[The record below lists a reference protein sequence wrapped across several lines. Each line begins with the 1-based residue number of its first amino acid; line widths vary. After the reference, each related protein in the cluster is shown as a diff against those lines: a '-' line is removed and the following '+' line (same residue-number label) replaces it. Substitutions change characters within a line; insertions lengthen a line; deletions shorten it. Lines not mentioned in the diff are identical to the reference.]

1 MFKNRIAF
9 KLTAGFVVIVL
20 VSMLTLGIVFM
31 QIFRQYAFNSRE
43 QTMLASSRSISGV
56 VEDYI
61 QSNTANSTSSLNI
74 QMRGFGGYMRSL
86 DILTESKVWIV
97 DSKGNPAI
105 ISGMGQGQGQGQ
117 GMRFGQGFGLRQG
130 QGKGQQGFGG
140 AGTGQALWSNT
151 DPLPEEAQKVIQEI
165 LSGKES
171 ISESFSSVYNEA
183 TITVGVPIFDSN
195 HHVTGAVLLHSPV
208 TGVTATLTRAVSIL
222 AISLLIALMLAAALG
237 IFYSILFTRP
247 LKAMN
252 LTALEITQGNYA
264 ARTGIQRRDEL
275 GQLGNSLD
283 HLASELGFTINQ
295 LFQEK
300 GKLNDII
307 ISISEGI
314 AAFDTQRKV
323 INVNSALSEILHRS
337 YPYPP
342 EELERDLSDLEVWTP
357 LAKSMEEKKPI
368 QVIKDWY
375 GSKLKFTF
383 SPILDNK
390 DTVTGSVAL
399 VQDISESERLEQL
412 RRDFVANV
420 SHEFRTPLTVIR
432 GSLEALL
439 DGTLA
444 DRAEIQRY
452 YQRMLSET
460 HGLNRLVGDLLE
472 LSRLQ
477 SGKITLNKELIH
489 IPSLLADS
497 VKSMQ
502 TIAGK
507 KDIKIEFSF
516 EQNVPPIMGDYDRIR
531 QLFVIFLDNA
541 IKYSPDNTKISVET
555 SIQGSK
561 TLLVKIQD
569 QGYGIPAEE
578 LKQIWD
584 RFYKIDQSRNSNGT
598 GLGLAIAKHLIEL
611 HDGRVSVQSELH
623 KGTVVEVTFNIH
635 QADN

>member
-1 MFKNRIAF
+1 MFKKRIAL

-20 VSMLTLGIVFM
+20 ASMLTIGIIFM
-31 QIFRQYAFNSRE
+31 YIFRQYVFDSRE
-43 QTMLASSRSISGV
+43 QTMLASARSISGV
-56 VEDYI
+56 VEEYY
-61 QSNTANSTSSLNI
+61 QSNETSSTGSSNVQL
-74 QMRGFGGYMRSL
+74 RGFGGYMRSL

-105 ISGMGQGQGQGQ
+105 ISGMGQRQGFRFGQGLGKGKGRGLQGQ
-117 GMRFGQGFGLRQG
+117 GM
-130 QGKGQQGFGG
+130 G
-140 AGTGQALWSNT
+140 AGTGTGPGEPLWRNT
-151 DPLPEEAQKVIQEI
+151 APLPEEAKNVIQEI

-195 HHVTGAVLLHSPV
+195 HLVTGAVLLHSPV
-208 TGVTATLTRAVSIL
+208 TGVTATLTRATSIL
-222 AISLLIALMLAAALG
+222 AVSLLAALILAVALG
-237 IFYSILFTRP
+237 IFYSLLFTRP

-252 LTALEITQGNYA
+252 HTALEITSGNYT
-264 ARTGIQRRDEL
+264 ARTGIQRQDEL
-275 GQLGNSLD
+275 GQLSNSLD
-283 HLASELGFTINQ
+283 HLASELGLTINQ

-307 ISISEGI
+307 VSISEGI
-314 AAFDTQRKV
+314 AAFDIYRKPMSY
-323 INVNSALSEILHRS
+323 NSALSEILNRS
-337 YPYPP
+337 YPYST
-342 EELERDLSDLEVWTP
+342 EELERDLYDMGVWTS
-357 LAKSMEEKKPI
+357 LTEAMEEKKPV
-368 QVIKDWY
+368 QVFKDWY
-375 GSKLKFTF
+375 DKKLKFTV
-383 SPILDNK
+383 SPILDNTG
-390 DTVTGSVAL
+390 TVTGSVAL

-444 DRAEIQRY
+444 ESDEIERY
-452 YQRMLSET
+452 HQRMLSET
-460 HGLNRLVGDLLE
+460 RSLERLVGDLLE

-489 IPSLLADS
+489 IPSLLADT

-502 TIAGK
+502 TIAEK
-507 KDIKIEFSF
+507 KGIIIEFQS
-516 EQNVPPIMGDYDRIR
+516 QQDIPPFLGDYDRIR

-541 IKYSPDNTKISVET
+541 IKYSPEHTKVSVET
-555 SIQGSK
+555 SIYDSN
-561 TLLVKIQD
+561 TLLVKVQD
-569 QGYGIPAEE
+569 QGYGMAAEE

-584 RFYKIDQSRNSNGT
+584 RFYKIDQSRNGNGT

-611 HDGRVSVQSELH
+611 HNGRVSVQSELQ
-623 KGTVVEVTFNIH
+623 KGTSVEVSLNI
-635 QADN
+635 NEI